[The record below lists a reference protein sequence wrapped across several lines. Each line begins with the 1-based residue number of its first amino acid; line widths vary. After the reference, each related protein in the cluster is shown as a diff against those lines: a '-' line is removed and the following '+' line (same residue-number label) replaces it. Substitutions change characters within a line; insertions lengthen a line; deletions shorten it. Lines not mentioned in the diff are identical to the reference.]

1 MNGPSDFQAQSRLI
15 KIAGL
20 VRDKATSDS
29 VPPGSSQL
37 ASVALE
43 LAMSV
48 SKAADAGRDSR
59 FDDEEFLNDFVD
71 TESDRVR
78 DVLLAIPS
86 AFHHFSL
93 KTGDGKDVNPFELR
107 VPELNEAV
115 KDIVDLEPKKVLKAF
130 GTIWSHT
137 RVLDEIR
144 SAETPQF
151 RKELCFHPSD
161 DGLSY
166 VAQLYLDAEDLI
178 SPLLEAALIDALM
191 HRRILDFAS
200 SCAFVGLLPGTPDG
214 QLIDGP
220 LLPGSSSSPMG
231 AKLPSILGILGQGI
245 AEITLNLAVEV
256 VVLAATWGISVFLAG
271 SEGLAKWIL
280 FTGVTSARWVAIAI
294 RGKGDA
300 VRERDAKAQTNL
312 QMLWDMAIAHE
323 RVPSLNVGL
332 LRHLL
337 FKLEERGAGFN
348 PAVYSILDRRARR
361 EARLDLR

>member
-1 MNGPSDFQAQSRLI
+1 
-15 KIAGL
+15 
-20 VRDKATSDS
+20 
-29 VPPGSSQL
+29 
-37 ASVALE
+37 
-43 LAMSV
+43 
-48 SKAADAGRDSR
+48 
-59 FDDEEFLNDFVD
+59 
-71 TESDRVR
+71 
-78 DVLLAIPS
+78 
-86 AFHHFSL
+86 
-93 KTGDGKDVNPFELR
+93 
-107 VPELNEAV
+107 
-115 KDIVDLEPKKVLKAF
+115 
-130 GTIWSHT
+130 
-137 RVLDEIR
+137 
-144 SAETPQF
+144 
-151 RKELCFHPSD
+151 
-161 DGLSY
+161 
-166 VAQLYLDAEDLI
+166 
-178 SPLLEAALIDALM
+178 
-191 HRRILDFAS
+191 
-200 SCAFVGLLPGTPDG
+200 
-214 QLIDGP
+214 
-220 LLPGSSSSPMG
+220 MG